1 VRGIRLGREKYTDKI
16 VAKTGFEVSPGI
28 ISDSFGDKVVA
39 FGEVLL
45 ECLYTC

>member
-1 VRGIRLGREKYTDKI
+1 MRGIRLGREKYTDNI
-16 VAKTGFEVSPGI
+16 VVTTGFEVSSGI

-45 ECLYTC
+45 ECLYTR